1 MISSYN
7 TSTSRKKTGN
17 PHGLK
22 ALQNVAAHLSQKQG
36 AYLCISGPVNE
47 ISHPKNGSILAC
59 IWKSSLW
66 SQKVALKC
74 ILEFRVGRFALDQE
88 ADLCPKG
95 TDLCSSCYGT
105 ASIFV
110 C

>member
-1 MISSYN
+1 MA
-7 TSTSRKKTGN
+7 
-17 PHGLK
+17 LK
-22 ALQNVAAHLSQKQG
+22 PCRMWLHIYPKSKEHIYASLGQWMK
-36 AYLCISGPVNE
+36 YP
-47 ISHPKNGSILAC
+47 HPKNGSILAC

-66 SQKVALKC
+66 SHKVALKC